1 MKDQHSHLE
10 IALASIACFQNNGS
24 LDETELN
31 QLVSIAERDG
41 SIDSDEARVLSTI
54 LDKLVPDE
62 LDASMR
68 ARRSTPRTTRAVAVG
83 RQVFGRCY
91 SAVGNIGKSWVLEKR
106 ADQCGAACPVGEL
119 GVHSISQLRV
129 GAQ

>member
-1 MKDQHSHLE
+1 MKEQHSHLE

-24 LDETELN
+24 LDAAELD

-41 SIDSDEARVLSTI
+41 SIDPDEARVLGTI

-68 ARRSTPRTTRAVAVG
+68 ARVEALR
-83 RQVFGRCY
+83 RQL
-91 SAVGNIGKSWVLEKR
+91 APL
-106 ADQCGAACPVGEL
+106 L
-119 GVHSISQLRV
+119 
-129 GAQ
+129 